1 MITGIVAISE
11 NNAIGRDGKMPW
23 HYSADLQYFKQST
36 TGGIIV
42 MGSGTWRSIGRALPG
57 RTSIVLSHS
66 DFPDLPEGV
75 VLCHSV
81 KQVLERVE
89 RIDGD
94 VFIIGGAGVFEA
106 FQDDI
111 QRWLVTRVPETVEDA
126 DTFMPMQFLD
136 DFELVSRQD
145 IGEGLIVE

>member
-11 NNAIGRDGKMPW
+11 NNAIGRDGKLPW
-23 HYSADLQYFKQST
+23 HYSADLQYFKQTT

-66 DFPDLPEGV
+66 DFPDLPEDV

-81 KQVLERVE
+81 KHVLERVE
-89 RIDGD
+89 RIDGA
-94 VFIIGGAGVFEA
+94 VFISGRARVFGGFEH
-106 FQDDI
+106 DI
-111 QRWLVTRVPETVEDA
+111 H
-126 DTFMPMQFLD
+126 
-136 DFELVSRQD
+136 
-145 IGEGLIVE
+145 